1 MPLKP
6 PAEYELLAAQAHAY
20 LCAGQIPGL
29 RMALCRACAGD
40 GYYEP
45 A

>member
-6 PAEYELLAAQAHAY
+6 PAEYQLLAAQAHGY
-20 LCAGQIPGL
+20 LCAGQIPL
-29 RMALCRACAGD
+29 RMALCRACAGH